1 MTRVVTFGTFDL
13 LHIGHVNVLRRAKDL
28 GDRLIVGVSSDEL
41 NFRKKQVH
49 PTYTTEQRLAIVSA
63 VRYVDAVFVEHSLEQ
78 KREYLLE
85 HAADVLVMGDDW
97 AGKFD
102 EFSDICRV
110 IYLPRTTGI
119 SSTDVKLRIRG
130 GSSRASRE
138 RVTA

>member
-1 MTRVVTFGTFDL
+1 
-13 LHIGHVNVLRRAKDL
+13 
-28 GDRLIVGVSSDEL
+28 
-41 NFRKKQVH
+41 
-49 PTYTTEQRLAIVSA
+49 
-63 VRYVDAVFVEHSLEQ
+63 
-78 KREYLLE
+78 
-85 HAADVLVMGDDW
+85 VLVMGDDW